1 LHNIKCFH
9 KFVSNI
15 NVNRIKDMENL
26 NKSQNLTLEG
36 YYNGLK
42 RPPSPKLEF
51 IRNIAETCGVNHLT
65 VRNWIQGRNQ
75 PSNPEHKV
83 YLSELTGI
91 PVEQLWN
98 R

>member
-1 LHNIKCFH
+1 
-9 KFVSNI
+9 
-15 NVNRIKDMENL
+15 MEN
-26 NKSQNLTLEG
+26 KSESQNLTLEG

-42 RPPSPKLEF
+42 RPTSPKSEF
-51 IRNIAETCGVNHLT
+51 IKNIAETCGVNQLT

-83 YLSELTGI
+83 FLSEITGI

-98 R
+98 K

>member
-1 LHNIKCFH
+1 MKSYHI
-9 KFVSNI
+9 FVSNI
-15 NVNRIKDMENL
+15 NVKRIKDMENL
-26 NKSQNLTLEG
+26 NKRQNLTLAG

-51 IRNIAETCGVNHLT
+51 IKDIAENCGVGHLT
-65 VRNWIQGRNQ
+65 VRNWIQGRNL
-75 PSNPEHKV
+75 PSNPEHKT
-83 YLSELTGI
+83 YISKITGI